1 MKGESEKIT
10 KKYTNMHELSRHSIH
25 MSETLQAA
33 SKTVEETLRDIETRL
48 ISPGSG
54 LGLATTNT
62 RNIVAGIRF
71 SNVFLNNLKLRSDAF
86 VARLE
91 NEIQM
96 VRIYYYPQLEI
107 CFTNGTVCRHTT
119 WSAFINSRSQTSLRG

>member
-33 SKTVEETLRDIETRL
+33 SKTVEEALRDIETRL
-48 ISPGSG
+48 MSPGSG
-54 LGLATTNT
+54 LGLATMNT

-96 VRIYYYPQLEI
+96 VRFYYCSEPGI
-107 CFTNGTVCRHTT
+107 CFINGGASRHTT
-119 WSAFINSRSQTSLRG
+119 WSAFINSRNQTSLRD